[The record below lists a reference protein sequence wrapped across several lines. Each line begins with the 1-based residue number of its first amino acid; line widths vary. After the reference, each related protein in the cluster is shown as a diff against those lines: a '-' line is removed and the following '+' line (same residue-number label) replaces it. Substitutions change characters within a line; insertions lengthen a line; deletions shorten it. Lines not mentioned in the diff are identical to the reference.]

1 MLQLHGMEGLKF
13 FRLLRG
19 KSQFQL
25 SLEAKIPSY
34 RLSRL
39 ENAKIQP
46 TPDELDRLA
55 EALKTNPEILTQ
67 EITEEALVASGTT

>member
-1 MLQLHGMEGLKF
+1 MEALKF
-13 FRLLRG
+13 FRLLRA

-25 SLEAKIPSY
+25 SLEAEIPSY

-39 ENAKIQP
+39 ENGKVAP
-46 TPDELDRLA
+46 TPDELERLA
-55 EALKTNPEILTQ
+55 TALRTTPEILTQ

>member
-1 MLQLHGMEGLKF
+1 MEGLKF

-39 ENAKIQP
+39 ENGKVQP
-46 TPDELDRLA
+46 TPDELERLA
-55 EALKTNPEILTQ
+55 TALGTTTEVLRR
-67 EITEEALVASGTT
+67 EITEEALVATGAT

>member
-1 MLQLHGMEGLKF
+1 MEGLKF

-39 ENAKIQP
+39 ENGKVAP
-46 TPDELDRLA
+46 TEDELLRLA
-55 EALKTNPEILTQ
+55 VVLQTTTEALQ
-67 EITEEALVASGTT
+67 RQVGEELLMER

>member
-1 MLQLHGMEGLKF
+1 MEGLKF

-25 SLEAKIPSY
+25 SLEAEIPSY

-39 ENAKIQP
+39 ENGKVEP
-46 TPDELDRLA
+46 TADELERLA
-55 EALKTNPEILTQ
+55 AALQTTPEVLRK
-67 EITEEALVASGTT
+67 EITEEALVVSGAT